1 MDIVFY
7 GREWPAL
14 PALENGQMKIIE
26 KLPVLHRLGLH
37 LRAGAELARVA
48 GRFKSTV
55 LVSNGYHRV
64 NGKSL
69 LDLLTLGAIY
79 GTLLEFSA
87 EGEDASQ
94 AINAIRELLNSW
106 SEKRPI

>member
-1 MDIVFY
+1 MENITSFF
-7 GREWPAL
+7 EWPVL
-14 PALENGQMKIIE
+14 PALETGQMRIIE

-48 GRFKSTV
+48 SRFSSIV
-55 LVSNGYHRV
+55 LVSNGYNRV
-64 NGKSL
+64 NAKSL

-87 EGEDASQ
+87 DGEDASQ
-94 AINAIRELLNSW
+94 AIGAIRELLNSW
-106 SEKRPI
+106 NEKRPV